1 MLEDIL
7 FFIVAFISEVIGAVA
22 GFGSSTIFLPLA
34 LFFVDF
40 QTALILVAISH
51 LFGNLG
57 RINFFRHGIDKKIIA
72 TFGIPSI
79 LFSFLGASIV
89 GILSQD
95 TLKVIL
101 GIFLII
107 ISFLFLVRPSLRV
120 PTNRNI
126 IITGGGISGLI
137 TGLVGTGGVLRATFL
152 TGFNLEKT
160 KYIATAAVIALGTD
174 ATRIPLY
181 LSQGFL
187 LQQYYY
193 YIPISAAT
201 AIGGTYIG
209 KKIVGKLDQTK
220 FRKIILVAVIVV
232 SINFIISGSLSISN
246 YQL

>member
-7 FFIVAFISEVIGAVA
+7 FFIVAFVSEVIGAIA
-22 GFGSSTIFLPLA
+22 GFGSSTIFLPFA

-57 RINFFRHGIDKKIIA
+57 RINFFKQGLDKKIIA

-95 TLKVIL
+95 ILKIIL

-107 ISFLFLVRPSLRV
+107 TSVLFLVRPSLKV
-120 PTNRNI
+120 PTHRSVV
-126 IITGGGISGLI
+126 ITGGGISGLI
-137 TGLVGTGGVLRATFL
+137 TGLVGTGGALRATFL

-160 KYIATAAVIALGTD
+160 KYIATAAVIAMGTD

-181 LSQGFL
+181 VSHGFL

-193 YIPISAAT
+193 YIPILAVT
-201 AIGGTYIG
+201 AIGGSYVG
-209 KKIVGKLDQTK
+209 KKIVGKIDQNK
-220 FRKIILVAVIVV
+220 FRKIVLVAIILV
-232 SINFIISGSLSISN
+232 SINFIISGSISMSN
-246 YQL
+246 SL